1 MMTERIEGKWI
12 DSFART
18 FELCQV
24 RPNDVVAILSE
35 TLSRRVNVHLA
46 ELALLRLKAKPF
58 HIVLPTPPQSADAVI
73 RSTGC
78 STAVQ
83 QIQPVVEAL
92 ASSTMVVDLTVEG
105 MMHAKETPYLLKKKT
120 RILYVSNEHPEILER
135 LMPDPVLKPRIKRGI
150 ELLRG
155 AKEMHVTSAAGTDLR
170 IRIDGAPAGGGWG
183 VVEAPGTMDHWP
195 GGLVV
200 CFPRAGSINGTL
212 VMDQGDMN
220 LTFKRHLERPIRITV
235 ENDFAVDIAGDGLD
249 AELMRSYLAAW
260 GDRNAYAAAHVGWGM
275 NPKARWDSLVMY
287 DRADTNGVEQRVFAG
302 NFLYSTGANEFA
314 NRFTLGHFDLPFRNC
329 TIALDGNVIVERGQ
343 LQGELAEVTAGRF

>member
-1 MMTERIEGKWI
+1 MLNDRIEGKWI
-12 DSFART
+12 DCFARA
-18 FELCQV
+18 FELSRV
-24 RPNDVVAILSE
+24 RQGDVVAILSE
-35 TLSRRVNVHLA
+35 TLSRPLNVQLA
-46 ELALLRLKAKPF
+46 ELALLRLKAQPF
-58 HIVLPTPPQSADAVI
+58 HVVMPSPAQPVDVPI

-83 QIQPVVEAL
+83 QLQPVMDAL
-92 ASSTMVVDLTVEG
+92 AASSMVVDLTVEG

-135 LMPDPVLKPRIKRGI
+135 LMPDPSLKPKIKRGI
-150 ELLRG
+150 ELLRA

-170 IRIDGAPAGGGWG
+170 IRVEGAPCGGGWG
-183 VVEAPGTMDHWP
+183 AVEHPGMIDHWP

-212 VMDQGDMN
+212 VMAAGDMN
-220 LTFKRHLERPIRITV
+220 LTFKRHLERPIRITI

-249 AELMRSYLAAW
+249 GELMRSYFQAW
-260 GDRNAYAAAHVGWGM
+260 GDDNAYAAAHVGWGM

-287 DRADTNGVEQRVFAG
+287 DRGDINGVEQRVFAG

-329 TIALDGNVIVERGQ
+329 SIALDGRIIIERGR
-343 LQGELAEVTAGRF
+343 LLGDLE